1 MNKTFRLILTL
12 AVMLAVVLPLG
23 VYASADDLPH
33 EKVGYGFGM
42 PDAAA
47 VPAHDLTD
55 DGLTIGGVT
64 FKTRIENGKVYI
76 RVVDLLAV
84 KLLQENTDVAEE
96 LGLDYDGLYIE
107 RGLIFVKEDGKTE
120 DEISGIQE
128 KLAELKAQSAAI
140 SVSVGDEFTLAS
152 GGADRLVVEVAGFVY
167 APKPTQELPPPEP
180 TEPPL
185 PEPTQVP
192 FPPEESEPP
201 ICYTVPDAASAK

>member
-1 MNKTFRLILTL
+1 M
-12 AVMLAVVLPLG
+12 
-23 VYASADDLPH
+23 
-33 EKVGYGFGM
+33 
-42 PDAAA
+42 
-47 VPAHDLTD
+47 
-55 DGLTIGGVT
+55 
-64 FKTRIENGKVYI
+64 YI